1 MQKICPHC
9 GAMINDN
16 DKFCTSCGTPVKNDD
31 AQGGASAPNRSEHI
45 TVNQSGYQQNGYQQ
59 TSIPYYQPPQQTSD
73 NLVSIGAY
81 IGYTILFS
89 LPLIGLIFAI
99 VFAINHENQSLKN
112 FARAHLIL
120 IIASGILSILLT
132 IFVIAIVAMAES
144 SSSNVVPTV
153 AGYIISLL

>member
-16 DKFCTSCGTPVKNDD
+16 DEFWTSCGTPVKNDD
-31 AQGGASAPNRSEHI
+31 AQGGASATNRSEHI

-59 TSIPYYQPPQQTSD
+59 TSIPYYQPPQQTND